1 MEHTLEELVQFL
13 ESFGA
18 CDPGMQTAKDL
29 GIYGKELPEALAV
42 LEANNQEQYA
52 DFIKNIMDTEEYV
65 RFNGSIITMGTYQ
78 VFNPITGQHQ
88 EYQDE
93 ESARGGIADI
103 QRQILEQYP
112 VSVTQSI
119 TNENG
124 DSTWIP
130 VTISPL

>member
-1 MEHTLEELVQFL
+1 MILTLEFLQKVNACEEGIVYAQDNNRIGLDYDDNIQFCIDTGQQL
-13 ESFGA
+13 F
-18 CDPGMQTAKDL
+18 
-29 GIYGKELPEALAV
+29 
-42 LEANNQEQYA
+42 A
-52 DFIKNIMDTEEYV
+52 DFLIDLKTSEAYI
-65 RFNGSIITMGTYQ
+65 RANGEVITMGTYQ

>member
-1 MEHTLEELVQFL
+1 MILTLEFLQSVNACRAGVDFVQDNNLIDLDYDYVIEQLNLASQPEYANFL
-13 ESFGA
+13 I
-18 CDPGMQTAKDL
+18 DIKTT
-29 GIYGKELPEALAV
+29 EA
-42 LEANNQEQYA
+42 
-52 DFIKNIMDTEEYV
+52 YV
-65 RFNGSIITMGTYQ
+65 RANGEVITMGTTYQ
-78 VFNPITGQHQ
+78 VYNPMTGQHQ

-93 ESARGGIADI
+93 ESAREGIADI

-130 VTISPL
+130 ITISPL